1 MTRTPTEFLKEFQRR
16 AGLLAD
22 GEAGSL
28 TNAALDRVFGV
39 VPPVTST
46 TTTGTVP
53 ASISGLVSTST
64 LQSRL
69 AAAIIDQGRR
79 FCGLQE
85 VRPNQNWDNPDTK
98 GADLALVTEL
108 RDGMRKSP
116 WEPGWAYCAAFAEFI
131 VANALSQIGAT
142 PEQVA
147 KFRAVMSPH
156 CMTSVRAFKP
166 LGLLMPTP
174 APGAIW
180 LARHGSTDN
189 GHAGIVVTPHTPHM
203 DTVEANTSFDSGG
216 NQREGDWITN
226 RIRPIA
232 GPGELRTQGF
242 VHPTAILKLCGL
254 A

>member
-1 MTRTPTEFLKEFQRR
+1 MTPIDFVKEFQRR
-16 AGLLAD
+16 NKLESD
-22 GEAGSL
+22 GEPGSKTL
-28 TNAALDRVFGV
+28 GALDRLLPPAQPQPAV
-39 VPPVTST
+39 VVI
-46 TTTGTVP
+46 P
-53 ASISGLVSTST
+53 ASQSGLT
-64 LQSRL
+64 QSPADKL
-69 AAAIIDQGRR
+69 AVCIITQAKR

-98 GADLALVTEL
+98 GLDSALVAEL
-108 RDGMRKSP
+108 IAGMRQSP
-116 WEPGWAYCAAFAEFI
+116 WEAGWAYCAAFAEAV
-131 VANALSQIGAT
+131 VAKGLEQYGAT
-142 PEQVA
+142 PAQIA

-189 GHAGIVVTPHTPHM
+189 GHAGIVVTPHAPHM

-242 VHPTAILKLCGL
+242 VHPSSILKLCGL

>member
-1 MTRTPTEFLKEFQRR
+1 MTPIDFVKEFQRR
-16 AGLLAD
+16 NKLVPD
-22 GEAGSL
+22 GEPGSKTL
-28 TNAALDRVFGV
+28 GALDHLL
-39 VPPVTST
+39 PPTQSQPA
-46 TTTGTVP
+46 TVAIPNPPFNLTQSP
-53 ASISGLVSTST
+53 ADK
-64 LQSRL
+64 L
-69 AAAIIDQGRR
+69 AVCIITQAKR

-98 GADLALVTEL
+98 GQDSALVAEL
-108 RDGMRKSP
+108 IAGMRQSP

-131 VANALSQIGAT
+131 VASALSQIGAT

-147 KFRAVMSPH
+147 KFRKVMSPH